1 LLGRLGPWRV
11 DRYVLLTLYQA
22 LPGNMW
28 WPMEI
33 GGICV
38 ALIKTEG
45 SVGLG
50 VLSNSWKAET
60 VVMKN
65 DASGMWFSPYPVYIR
80 SDKKFQNWTWSMM
93 LRVVS
98 FLKREIDILVQS
110 CSGYFNRLN
119 LLLSTHCTSFY
130 DRPVFKPRH
139 CMHSF
144 HTLIWYYYQ
153 INPLFNRIG
162 FGKLDSEKRG
172 SVEKFQNL
180 FSG

>member
-1 LLGRLGPWRV
+1 MLGRLGPWRV

-110 CSGYFNRLN
+110 CSGFFNRLSLCVSLN
-119 LLLSTHCTSFY
+119 AIVAFILVQYTCI
-130 DRPVFKPRH
+130 
-139 CMHSF
+139 
-144 HTLIWYYYQ
+144 HTLQ
-153 INPLFNRIG
+153 IILHIIMTH
-162 FGKLDSEKRG
+162 SIH
-172 SVEKFQNL
+172 
-180 FSG
+180 